1 MNQATGMPRTPQ
13 DLMGELQL
21 RGTTTIE
28 ATHQLNRLGAIL
40 FLAIS
45 PIPLILGLA
54 GLGFGVAVPDTTL
67 LIIGLFSM
75 LIGAGGLVAGLT
87 LRRRSRNVRGAVW
100 TVDTRGITI
109 DGVGPV
115 PWGDLEAPTHRF
127 EPNPYDDGYQRA
139 LVMPLTDAGRQRALA
154 LDPTSRRIINVSVRD
169 TVFFGPKPL
178 KSVRI
183 PAMKEM
189 SGGDFAGFL
198 ENARRFYGGG
208 AL

>member
-67 LIIGLFSM
+67 LTIGLFSM
-75 LIGAGGLVAGLT
+75 LIGAGAW
-87 LRRRSRNVRGAVW
+87 SP
-100 TVDTRGITI
+100 D
-109 DGVGPV
+109 
-115 PWGDLEAPTHRF
+115 
-127 EPNPYDDGYQRA
+127 
-139 LVMPLTDAGRQRALA
+139 
-154 LDPTSRRIINVSVRD
+154 
-169 TVFFGPKPL
+169 
-178 KSVRI
+178 
-183 PAMKEM
+183 
-189 SGGDFAGFL
+189 
-198 ENARRFYGGG
+198 
-208 AL
+208 